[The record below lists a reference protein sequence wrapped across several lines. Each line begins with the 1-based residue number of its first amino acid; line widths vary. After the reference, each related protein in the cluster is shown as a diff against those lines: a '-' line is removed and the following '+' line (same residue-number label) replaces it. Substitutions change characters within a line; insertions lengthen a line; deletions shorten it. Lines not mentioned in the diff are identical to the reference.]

1 MGLQTRYKPDRV
13 IEEHPWP
20 VQDQDPHLV
29 AALAAALVAYRHSV
43 RRGNGQSPPDKTKSN
58 WQIMSRMAQLQR
70 RP

>member
-1 MGLQTRYKPDRV
+1 MGLQTRYKPERV

-29 AALAAALVAYRHSV
+29 AALAAALVAYRRSV
-43 RRGNGQSPPDKTKSN
+43 RRRNGHSPPENIRSN
-58 WQIMSRMAQLQR
+58 WQLMSRMVQLQR

>member
-1 MGLQTRYKPDRV
+1 MGIQTRTKPDRV

-29 AALAAALVAYRHSV
+29 AALAAALVAYRRSV
-43 RRGNGQSPPDKTKSN
+43 RRGNGQGPPERTGSN

>member
-20 VQDQDPHLV
+20 VQDQDHDLV
-29 AALAAALVAYRHSV
+29 AALAAALVAYRRSL
-43 RRGNGQSPPDKTKSN
+43 RQGNGQSPPGQTRSN
-58 WQIMSRMAQLQR
+58 WQLMSRMAQLQR